1 MSWADFYLACF
12 LVGFLLSVLAFL
24 AGTGHM
30 HIPHGHVLHVHI
42 PHAHVPHVSMQHGVQ
57 LPRGQLP
64 KGGGHG
70 ELPWFNFGTISAF
83 LAWFG
88 GAGYLLTHYYHV
100 WYFIAF
106 AVATFSGLGAAA
118 VVFVFLAKIF
128 MAHEAP
134 LDPADYEMVGV
145 LGKLSLP
152 IRIGGTG
159 ELIYSQ
165 EGTRHVAGARSEDG
179 AAIPK
184 GAEVVVT
191 RYEKGIAYVRRWEDL
206 AGETELRN

>member
-1 MSWADFYLACF
+1 VSWADFYLTCF
-12 LVGFLLSVLAFL
+12 LVGFLLSALAFL
-24 AGTGHM
+24 AGTGHLHIPHLHHGL
-30 HIPHGHVLHVHI
+30 HIPHGH
-42 PHAHVPHVSMQHGVQ
+42 ASGA
-57 LPRGQLP
+57 
-64 KGGGHG
+64 GHG

-88 GAGYLLTHYYHV
+88 GAGYLLEHYYHV
-100 WYFIAF
+100 WYFVAF
-106 AVATFSGLGAAA
+106 VVATFSGLGAAV
-118 VVFVFLAKIF
+118 VVFWFLAKVL

-145 LGKLSLP
+145 LGKLS
-152 IRIGGTG
+152 IRIREGGTG
-159 ELIYSQ
+159 ELVFLQ

-184 GAEVVVT
+184 GAEVVIT

-206 AGETELRN
+206 AGETELQS